1 MRCLLLIFLLMMMQ
15 TAEPV
20 AAQQAAPVLQ
30 HWKLAAD
37 LTHAG
42 AAAAAQGVA
51 GPITGVYDNC
61 LLVAGGANFPEG
73 MPWLGGKKVY
83 QQRVYIYAIQ
93 KNAELLLE
101 RTGLLPEPL
110 AYAAVCSTADGIV
123 VAGGESAKGWS
134 KTCWLLSLS
143 ATGQLQTTA
152 LPDLPVATTNAAAC
166 TDDRYVYVG
175 GGETTAGTTAAMY
188 RLDLQAPAKGW
199 TSWIALPQPL
209 SHFVLLHRKQQGKH
223 VLFAAAGRYK
233 KSNGLSAFSS
243 KLYCMDVTSKAWTS
257 LADMPVALSAGTAV
271 DTKDGLML
279 FGGDTGE
286 TFYQVEALIQTIAS
300 TSDTAHAAQLNAQK
314 IALQSQHPGFHSQV
328 YHYHVDSNTWSE
340 AGRLPYATP
349 VTTTAVPWHQW
360 VFIPSGEIKAGVR
373 SPYIISVK
381 LQHP

>member
-20 AAQQAAPVLQ
+20 AAQQAVPVLQ

-42 AAAAAQGVA
+42 AAAVQGVA

-61 LLVAGGANFPEG
+61 LLVAGGANFPDG

-123 VAGGESAKGWS
+123 VAGGESAKGLS
-134 KTCWLLSLS
+134 KACWLLSLS

-175 GGETTAGTTAAMY
+175 GGETAAGTTAAM
-188 RLDLQAPAKGW
+188 
-199 TSWIALPQPL
+199 
-209 SHFVLLHRKQQGKH
+209 
-223 VLFAAAGRYK
+223 
-233 KSNGLSAFSS
+233 
-243 KLYCMDVTSKAWTS
+243 
-257 LADMPVALSAGTAV
+257 
-271 DTKDGLML
+271 
-279 FGGDTGE
+279 
-286 TFYQVEALIQTIAS
+286 
-300 TSDTAHAAQLNAQK
+300 
-314 IALQSQHPGFHSQV
+314 
-328 YHYHVDSNTWSE
+328 
-340 AGRLPYATP
+340 
-349 VTTTAVPWHQW
+349 
-360 VFIPSGEIKAGVR
+360 
-373 SPYIISVK
+373 
-381 LQHP
+381 